1 MARVR
6 ATVRGAPEMR
16 NITARFK
23 TAGRVDLNQKL
34 RRNIGRAGQPVVA
47 EIRAAAMAVRITS
60 SRDGQGRPKGS
71 THLRARVA
79 AATLL
84 SQTKNGIR
92 FKVSANRVDPNG
104 YGVTLP
110 RYLDASINRRFVR
123 WRHPVF
129 FPGPIGEAPPRRV
142 TQQSGS
148 PFFFVTIKRHKRDFE
163 KAVVSAVDEAAKEM
177 FG

>member
-79 AATLL
+79 AATML
-84 SQTKNGIR
+84 SQTKNGMR

-110 RYLDASINRRFVR
+110 RYLDASLGRRWER

-129 FPGPIGEAPPRRV
+129 WPGPIGTAPPRRV
-142 TQQSGS
+142 VQQKGS
-148 PFFFVTIKRHKRDFE
+148 PYFFGTIQKRKPAFQ
-163 KAVVSAVDEAAKEM
+163 KAVVDAVDEAVKEF